1 MSEETKTA
9 QSNENAV
16 NNPTTEGSSNN
27 ENMVPQSRVSEISA
41 QKNDFKAQLEE
52 SQKKNAEY
60 EAARAKARETEMIA
74 NKEFETLNAEKD
86 SKIERLEGI
95 EIKYNT
101 YVDEERTFHM
111 DKLSDTDKEFGE
123 GMELTK
129 LRKFAESKV
138 QNPNAGK
145 TDASRQGVNPTTD
158 FGGYESAMEWVT
170 KDPEGYE
177 KAKNNAGGNKFGNIF
192 GS

>member
-1 MSEETKTA
+1 MIEETKTA
-9 QSNENAV
+9 QSDDNAV
-16 NNPTTEGSSNN
+16 NNPTTEGSKNN

-95 EIKYNT
+95 ETKYNT
-101 YVDEERTFHM
+101 YVDEERNFHM
-111 DKLSDTDKEFGE
+111 EKLSDTDKEFGE

-145 TDASRQGVNPTTD
+145 TNSQRQGVNPSGE
-158 FGGYESAMEWVT
+158 FGGYNNPQEWAQ
-170 KDPEGYE
+170 KDPNGFQRHLEQTFPGYI
-177 KAKNNAGGNKFGNIF
+177 K
-192 GS
+192 